1 MLIRYDLLDTTLPL
15 VHMKFRP
22 KLTPISSALLVI
34 FLIIA
39 IWVAA
44 YPIAIRL
51 PQNTFQEPLNSSYNV
66 LNVLFTALAFGG
78 VLITLIFQAHEAKSA
93 RNETVE
99 RSILE
104 MFQIL
109 TSSEFQATKNSAYR
123 VLIAAIKNR
132 DYGEYVASKLFA
144 VNQLSFPDNEKV
156 RDTLI
161 ELDTAKQTKDAQAF
175 EHLERHDRL
184 KLDDMMNFF
193 SMLAQRESS
202 KSIVNHVEFAY
213 DWWRPA
219 LMLVAQL
226 QKERRDAHPKIQE
239 LCKNRLLQE
248 IIWSLDRVYGHEP
261 IKDDKAV
268 WTYLCEHPL
277 LKERFGL
284 DHRYR
289 PAVIDAKG

>member
-1 MLIRYDLLDTTLPL
+1 
-15 VHMKFRP
+15 MKFRP
-22 KLTPISSALLVI
+22 KLTPISAALLVI
-34 FLIIA
+34 LLIIA

-51 PQNTFQEPLNSSYNV
+51 PQNTFQEQTNSSYNV

-78 VLITLIFQAHEAKSA
+78 VIITLIFQAHEAKSA

-109 TSSEFQATKNSAYR
+109 TSAEFQSTKNSAFR

-144 VNQLSFPDNEKV
+144 VDQLAFPGDEKV
-156 RDTLI
+156 KDTLR
-161 ELDTAKQTKDAQAF
+161 ELDTAKQTNDTQAF

-202 KSIVNHVEFAY
+202 KSIVHHVDFAY

-226 QKERRDAHPKIQE
+226 QKERRDTHPKIQE
-239 LCKNRLLQE
+239 LCKNRLLQD
-248 IIWSLDRVYGHEP
+248 IIWSLDRVYGHAP
-261 IKDDKAV
+261 IMGDRAV
-268 WTYLCEHPL
+268 WIYLSEHPL

-284 DHRYR
+284 DQRYW
-289 PAVIDAKG
+289 PTAIDAN